1 MHFFGKFVPE
11 IQITFLKAVA
21 PSELKITSGLNPL
34 CAKGF
39 LLRGLD
45 VHICLNRNSGAF
57 VSSGELTPFQENL
70 GKGQG
75 TELPSPNP
83 SRSLVQ

>member
-1 MHFFGKFVPE
+1 MAKFVPE

-39 LLRGLD
+39 LPRGLG
-45 VHICLNRNSGAF
+45 VHVCLDRNSVAF
-57 VSSGELTPFQENL
+57 VSSGELAPFQEKL

-75 TELPSPNP
+75 SEPPSPNP
-83 SRSLVQ
+83 NRSLVQ